1 MATARWIA
9 ALLALAPL
17 LAIAASP
24 IDGFW
29 MVVKDDKSLDPGS
42 QVEYKVERDHVVMT
56 TPMGASYRAKIDGT
70 DVPMENDT
78 YTTSVSIKMPAR
90 NVLVETAKNNGKA
103 WLVTTIEVDAGGK
116 TAKVSW
122 KNLRNN
128 QTGGH
133 TLSKQ

>member
-1 MATARWIA
+1 MATARGIA

-29 MVVKDDKSLDPGS
+29 MIVKDDKSLDPGS
-42 QVEYKVERDHVVMT
+42 QVEYKVERDHVSMT
-56 TPMGASYRAKIDGT
+56 TPMGAAYRAKVDGT
-70 DVPMENDT
+70 DAPMENDT
-78 YTTSVSIKMPAR
+78 NTTAVSVKMPAR
-90 NVLVETAKNNGKA
+90 NVLVETAKNNGKP
-103 WLVTTIEVDAGGK
+103 WLVTTIEIDAGGK

-122 KNLRNN
+122 KNLKNN
-128 QTGGH
+128 QAGSY